1 MPVLVGLHQVDGVVI
16 APDTIEELRAALVEF
31 AIRYST
37 KPGSSPGTAIVHQPR
52 CEPINAGLI
61 RTLRPT

>member
-1 MPVLVGLHQVDGVVI
+1 MRTF
-16 APDTIEELRAALVEF
+16 DTIEELQAALVEF
-31 AIRYST
+31 VLATT